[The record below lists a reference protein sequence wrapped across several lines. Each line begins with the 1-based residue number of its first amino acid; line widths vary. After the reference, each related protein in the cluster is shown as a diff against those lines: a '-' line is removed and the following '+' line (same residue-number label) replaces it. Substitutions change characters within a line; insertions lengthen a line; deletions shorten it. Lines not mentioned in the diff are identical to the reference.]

1 MHARVGRRRASGWQ
15 YAALLVAAIWGGWW
29 YIATQTRIVAERS
42 EQLELLALQLKA
54 HHDKQQAAAAFAAMG
69 TTPPPNLPT
78 QLEYFSDAECLH
90 VVDSSVLPASADKQS
105 FVVPRQSIKSIKL
118 TSKLGFAELFLNERY
133 EAAVFALDG
142 CVRVFTAKPT
152 SVVLYATCPLMQ
164 NRQVSLSQLDSMRF
178 ELLRKEPSTEAA
190 TYRVVF
196 SSESSEYFGYQ
207 TFANRLAFAQSQKH
221 FDATWT
227 RLLTCQEPDDIARM
241 HRFPTF
247 TAPRHPYSSRY
258 VPINKPDVITKW
270 YHSAD
275 APREEVILVIDPDS
289 WLLKPVYEKFITRV
303 KPGFALGQQTYYTGS
318 RTAQKLWK
326 ELCEHNCERE
336 MDLVGVPYVIHRDD
350 LGKLAP
356 LWKYYVLKIKYLLES
371 TNPNREQFHDT
382 YGKLDVDWASEMFGY
397 NMAAAHL
404 GIAHEI
410 ESELQVRDVDG
421 ERTDAACKDKVS
433 LHAGRAW
440 FPTGHAM
447 AKPYLH
453 TEGKSLR
460 MYGDQVWCKCNFT
473 ASTVKPWPIP
483 QSGVDFVSK
492 HTLRLLH
499 EADEKYGPVPN
510 NQKFRRNV
518 HLENDYGW
526 VKK

>member
-1 MHARVGRRRASGWQ
+1 MQARVGRKRATGWQ
-15 YAALLVAAIWGGWW
+15 YAILVVAAVLGGWW
-29 YIATQTRIVAERS
+29 YISTQTRIVLERN
-42 EQLELLALQLKA
+42 EQLEQLALQLKA
-54 HHDKQQAAAAFAAMG
+54 HHDKQQVAKVAAE
-69 TTPPPNLPT
+69 TTPPPDLST
-78 QLEYFSDAECLH
+78 RLEYYSDSECLKL
-90 VVDSSVLPASADKQS
+90 VDSSLLSHSAMKQS
-105 FVVPRQSIKSIKL
+105 FLVPEESIKSIKL
-118 TSKLGFAELFLNERY
+118 TSKLGFAELFLNDRY

-142 CVRVFTAKPT
+142 CVRVFNAKPT
-152 SVVLYATCPLMQ
+152 SVILYATCPLMQ

-178 ELLRKEPSTEAA
+178 ELLRREPSTDAA

-227 RLLTCQEPDDIARM
+227 R
-241 HRFPTF
+241 
-247 TAPRHPYSSRY
+247 
-258 VPINKPDVITKW
+258 
-270 YHSAD
+270 
-275 APREEVILVIDPDS
+275 EEVILVIDPDS
-289 WLLKPVYEKFITRV
+289 WLLKPVYDKFITRV

-371 TNPNREQFHDT
+371 SNPNREQFHNT

-410 ESELQVRDVDG
+410 VSELQVRDVDG
-421 ERTDAACKDKVS
+421 ERTDEACKDKVS

-440 FPTGHAM
+440 FPRGHAM

-499 EADEKYGPVPN
+499 ESDEKYGPVPN
-510 NQKFRRNV
+510 NQKFRRNI

-526 VKK
+526 TKK